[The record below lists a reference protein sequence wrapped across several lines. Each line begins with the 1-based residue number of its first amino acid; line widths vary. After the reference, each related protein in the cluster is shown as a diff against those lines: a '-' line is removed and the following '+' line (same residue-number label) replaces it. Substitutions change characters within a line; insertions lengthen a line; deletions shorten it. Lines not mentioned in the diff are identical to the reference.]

1 VDVGAAPDIHDAARN
16 PALHPVRKEA
26 GDLKEPTARLP
37 ARSWGDAKRGRSP
50 AVRATPLGAGT
61 ARSRSRRALGRNVRL
76 VSSAEIRLVLVESDG
91 RERARAAISHPA
103 EVRVG
108 QELWLDVEGSR
119 RLVRVL
125 RQETADRGERLVHA
139 IEVLLRCP
147 FCRAD
152 LLAADG
158 LAGLERDAGGE
169 CVTCRR
175 CGRRV
180 AMERVPTTPPGGP
193 TRLRVAAEQEGWEAW
208 E

>member
-1 VDVGAAPDIHDAARN
+1 M
-16 PALHPVRKEA
+16 
-26 GDLKEPTARLP
+26 
-37 ARSWGDAKRGRSP
+37 
-50 AVRATPLGAGT
+50 
-61 ARSRSRRALGRNVRL
+61 
-76 VSSAEIRLVLVESDG
+76 RLVLVDADG
-91 RERARAAISHPA
+91 RERTRAAVAYPL

-108 QELWLDVEGSR
+108 QEIWLEVEGSR

-125 RQETADRGERLVHA
+125 RQQPGEGGERLVHG

-147 FCRAD
+147 FCGAD

-158 LAGLERDAGGE
+158 LAALQRDADGE

-180 AMERVPTTPPGGP
+180 AMERVATVPPGGP
-193 TRLRVAAEQEGWEAW
+193 TRLRVASDQEGWEAW

>member
-1 VDVGAAPDIHDAARN
+1 MSA
-16 PALHPVRKEA
+16 
-26 GDLKEPTARLP
+26 
-37 ARSWGDAKRGRSP
+37 
-50 AVRATPLGAGT
+50 
-61 ARSRSRRALGRNVRL
+61 
-76 VSSAEIRLVLVESDG
+76 AEIRLILVESDG
-91 RERARAAISHPA
+91 RERARAAVAYPGD
-103 EVRVG
+103 VRVG
-108 QELWLDVEGSR
+108 QELWLEIDGSR

-125 RQETADRGERLVHA
+125 RQQPGQGGERVVHA

-158 LAGLERDAGGE
+158 LAGLERDADGE

-193 TRLRVAAEQEGWEAW
+193 TRLRVAPVQEGWEAW

>member
-1 VDVGAAPDIHDAARN
+1 
-16 PALHPVRKEA
+16 
-26 GDLKEPTARLP
+26 
-37 ARSWGDAKRGRSP
+37 
-50 AVRATPLGAGT
+50 
-61 ARSRSRRALGRNVRL
+61 
-76 VSSAEIRLVLVESDG
+76 VSFAEIRLILVEPDG
-91 RERARAAISHPA
+91 RERARAAVSHPG

-108 QELWLDVEGSR
+108 QELWLEVDGSR

-125 RQETADRGERLVHA
+125 RQQAGDGGARVVHA

-152 LLAADG
+152 LLATDG

-169 CVTCRR
+169 WVTCRR

-180 AMERVPTTPPGGP
+180 AMERVSTTPPGGP
-193 TRLRVAAEQEGWEAW
+193 ARLRVAAEQGGWWEAW